1 MAIFRAVRSAAS
13 FLAMILV
20 FGVLGG
26 LYQRV
31 VLGPASRLWP
41 ARRDA
46 LMWSFMVR
54 MGAWVLAILRVGGA
68 SFRRRGT
75 VPAGVGARLVLMN
88 HQSVLDIPTVFQIT
102 YPEIPMIVTRTRYR
116 RHVPLVSLML
126 KILDY
131 PLVDP
136 DHDPR
141 GAISTLKDAVHRQE
155 HGLLIF
161 PEGHRSRDGSV
172 GPFETGGLR
181 VVLGARRMPVY
192 LIVTDGFWVSRRLF
206 DFVFRVHEIRGETDV
221 LGPFL
226 PPEAISDLPAFIE
239 GLRTMMITHLDAMRR
254 RGPGM
259 PQSPQQEP
267 R

>member
-1 MAIFRAVRSAAS
+1 MATLRAARSAAS
-13 FLAMILV
+13 FLAVIFV

-31 VLGPASRLWP
+31 VLWPASRLWP
-41 ARRDA
+41 GRRDR
-46 LMWSFMVR
+46 LMWVFMVR
-54 MGAWVLAILRVGGA
+54 MGAWVLAILRGGGA
-68 SFRRRGT
+68 RFRRRGT

-88 HQSVLDIPTVFQIT
+88 HQSVLDIPTIFQLT

-116 RHVPLVSLML
+116 RHIPLVSLML

-136 DHDPR
+136 EHDPR
-141 GAISTLKDAVHRQE
+141 GAISTLKEAVRRQE

-172 GPFETGGLR
+172 GPFESGGLR

-192 LIVTDGFWVSRRLF
+192 LVVTDGFWVSRRLL
-206 DFVFRVHEIRGETDV
+206 DLVFRVHEIRGETEV
-221 LGPFL
+221 IGPFL
-226 PPEAISDLPAFIE
+226 PPDAASALPAFIE
-239 GLRTMMITHLDAMRR
+239 GLRTTMISHLDAMRR
-254 RGPGM
+254 REPARPEG
-259 PQSPQQEP
+259 SPRE
-267 R
+267 